1 MERVKL
7 ELPAMNAGGEV
18 AEVRYL
24 LPREP
29 DPPQDIIL
37 GGEELYGRRQ
47 TVPEERDEAGVDS
60 ARRLGR
66 ELLTDDGPHERA
78 IRVVGASAAASG
90 VVERPYPLHERG
102 HDRVATLAQK
112 VEARVERRG
121 VLCPGLCRQ
130 PTGRKRALRPGSSS
144 PGSTS
149 ARS

>member
-1 MERVKL
+1 VERVKL

-29 DPPQDIIL
+29 DSPQYIIL

-66 ELLTDDGPHERA
+66 ELLTDDGPHEGA

-90 VVERPYPLHERG
+90 VVEGPYPLHE
-102 HDRVATLAQK
+102 RVATLAQK

-121 VLCPGLCRQ
+121 VHCPGLCRH

-149 ARS
+149 ARR